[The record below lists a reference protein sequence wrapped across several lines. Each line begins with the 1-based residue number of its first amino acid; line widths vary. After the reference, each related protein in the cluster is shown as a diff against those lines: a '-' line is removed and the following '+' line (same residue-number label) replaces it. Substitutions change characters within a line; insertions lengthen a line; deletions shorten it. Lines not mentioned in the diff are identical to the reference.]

1 MASTF
6 DSLLRLELQA
16 TGENANTWG
25 EKTNNNLELLAA
37 SIAGATSINVAGTGS
52 YTLTTANAATDEAR
66 RMFLSFTGLLT
77 GARTIVVPSSS
88 KVYVIRNATTG
99 SFSLTVKTATGVG
112 AVVPQGSLA
121 IVACDGTDCYVT
133 ANQTI
138 TLSGDVTGSGTTSI
152 STTLANTA
160 VTPGTY
166 TNANLTV
173 DSKGRLTAASNG
185 TAVSSFSA
193 GTTGLTPNTATTG
206 AVTLGGTLAVANGG
220 TGSTSAS
227 DARTALGAAASG
239 AATASGLTLA
249 SSRLLGRISAS
260 TGAIEEISLG
270 AGLIFSGGSLVV
282 DTGSLG
288 GGTVTS
294 VALSGGTTGLTV
306 SGSPITTSGTITL
319 AGTLAVANGGTGATT
334 ASGARTALGL
344 GTAATAATTDFA
356 PASHVGAGGAAH
368 AAATSGAAGFMSAS
382 DKSKLDGIASGAT
395 ANTGT
400 VTSVALS
407 GGTTGLTVS
416 GSPITSSGTITL
428 GGTLAVANGGTGATS
443 ASVARANLSAAGSG
457 AVGSSGLTM
466 TSARV
471 LGRQTAS
478 TGAIEELS
486 SVPVALGG
494 TGATTAATARTNLGA
509 VNIAG
514 DTMTGNLSVPSLNS
528 GPLAGFR
535 NAIMNGNFDIW
546 QRGTSFSSPANGDYT
561 ADRWRTTFN
570 GSGATRTL
578 TREEFAL
585 GQTDVPAEPRYFL
598 RFAQSVAG
606 TSATFN
612 GIGQRIESVRS
623 FAGQQITITFYAKG
637 AANLTMPGLDVIQN
651 FGTGGSPSS
660 DVTTTAAS
668 NISVTTSWAKYT
680 YSVNVPSISGKTL
693 GSDDNDCLEVRLRLP
708 LNTTFTFDVAQIQVE
723 RGAVS
728 TPFERRPLAAEQAL
742 CQRYYQ
748 TFNYR
753 ARFAGTAGE
762 GDGRGFALPVVMR
775 ADPTFTNGTPG
786 ENVNVDSVT
795 LTASNLDSNVEVVPT
810 ATLGCAWSA
819 PLYLDAE
826 L

>member
-1 MASTF
+1 
-6 DSLLRLELQA
+6 
-16 TGENANTWG
+16 
-25 EKTNNNLELLAA
+25 
-37 SIAGATSINVAGTGS
+37 
-52 YTLTTANAATDEAR
+52 
-66 RMFLSFTGLLT
+66 
-77 GARTIVVPSSS
+77 
-88 KVYVIRNATTG
+88 
-99 SFSLTVKTATGVG
+99 
-112 AVVPQGSLA
+112 
-121 IVACDGTDCYVT
+121 
-133 ANQTI
+133 
-138 TLSGDVTGSGTTSI
+138 
-152 STTLANTA
+152 
-160 VTPGTY
+160 
-166 TNANLTV
+166 
-173 DSKGRLTAASNG
+173 
-185 TAVSSFSA
+185 
-193 GTTGLTPNTATTG
+193 
-206 AVTLGGTLAVANGG
+206 
-220 TGSTSAS
+220 
-227 DARTALGAAASG
+227 
-239 AATASGLTLA
+239 
-249 SSRLLGRISAS
+249 
-260 TGAIEEISLG
+260 
-270 AGLIFSGGSLVV
+270 
-282 DTGSLG
+282 
-288 GGTVTS
+288 
-294 VALSGGTTGLTV
+294 
-306 SGSPITTSGTITL
+306 
-319 AGTLAVANGGTGATT
+319 
-334 ASGARTALGL
+334 
-344 GTAATAATTDFA
+344 
-356 PASHVGAGGAAH
+356 
-368 AAATSGAAGFMSAS
+368 
-382 DKSKLDGIASGAT
+382 
-395 ANTGT
+395 
-400 VTSVALS
+400 
-407 GGTTGLTVS
+407 
-416 GSPITSSGTITL
+416 
-428 GGTLAVANGGTGATS
+428 
-443 ASVARANLSAAGSG
+443 
-457 AVGSSGLTM
+457 
-466 TSARV
+466 
-471 LGRQTAS
+471 
-478 TGAIEELS
+478 
-486 SVPVALGG
+486 
-494 TGATTAATARTNLGA
+494 
-509 VNIAG
+509 
-514 DTMTGNLSVPSLNS
+514 MTGNLSVPSLNS

-786 ENVNVDSVT
+786 ENVNVASVT
-795 LTASNLDSNVEVVPT
+795 LTASNLEYEVEVEPT
-810 ATLGCAWSA
+810 ATQACAWSA
-819 PLYLDAE
+819 TLYLDAE